1 MLRRNC
7 WAFGSNPFRKSAW
20 RLLTSFQNEIC
31 DFFLIY
37 FLQNRETLC
46 IHERDFH
53 ERPTNNQS
61 TPRQPNALR
70 SASYHHYLIRLSKI
84 KELVIQNLVT
94 VIVIIVAQISN
105 DIQWN
110 LVTKVIHNLVIIISI
125 IGCTNIKRYFS
136 FASISQC
143 LAWYSCKQQ

>member
-31 DFFLIY
+31 DFFKIY

-110 LVTKVIHNLVIIISI
+110 LVKLKLYIIWSLLLASSVAQISNDIFLSHLYHN
-125 IGCTNIKRYFS
+125 
-136 FASISQC
+136 A
-143 LAWYSCKQQ
+143 